1 MTFTDKQVRALKAK
15 LAHRHVR
22 TRQSNGV
29 TLAYVEGWHVIA
41 EANRIFGF
49 ENWDR
54 RTLEPRCLW
63 RETERGHIVCF
74 YATRVRIKVRAGATL
89 IVREGIGTGVG
100 RAAQAD
106 VAHEIALKA
115 AETDATKRAL
125 ATFGNPFGLALYDK
139 GHHGVSKPKRPQ
151 GAPCA
156 SPPGSVMAGVLSL
169 KVGREDQFATQEGLL
184 AALDHHLQGI
194 RTLNDLYA
202 FWEDNK
208 SNLSVLDRSPQHR
221 DLAQS
226 IILRLKDKARAFKA
240 DQPPVEAV
248 PQASPDPGSRVLI
261 PKERRVRDKTH
272 LDYVRSKPCVI
283 CGRTPVHA
291 HHLRFAQKRAMGL
304 KVSDEFTV
312 PLCSIHHDEVH
323 RTGDERAWWA
333 RHGIIEPLK
342 TAEKLWAQSRG
353 QSDPD
358 EAAPTKNPI
367 AMEARPQ
374 DRVSR
379 DIQ

>member
-1 MTFTDKQVRALKAK
+1 MTFSDKQVRALKAK
-15 LAHRHVR
+15 LAHRHVK
-22 TRQSNGV
+22 TRQSNGM

-49 ENWDR
+49 EHWDR

-63 RETERGHIVCF
+63 RETERGNIVCF
-74 YATRVRIKVRAGATL
+74 YATRVRIKVRAGDTL

-139 GHHGVSKPKRPQ
+139 SQHGVSKPKRPQ

-156 SPPGSVMAGVLSL
+156 STSGSVMAGVLSL

-184 AALDHHLQGI
+184 AALDRHLEGI
-194 RTLNDLYA
+194 KTLKDLYA

-208 SNLSVLDRSPQHR
+208 SNLSSLDQDPQHR

-226 IILRLKDKARAFKA
+226 IILRLKDKARAFKV
-240 DQPPVEAV
+240 DQTPLEAV
-248 PQASPDPGSRVLI
+248 PQASPAPGSRFLI

-291 HHLRFAQKRAMGL
+291 HHLRFAQRRAMGL

-312 PLCSIHHDEVH
+312 PLCSIHHDEIH

-342 TAEKLWAQSRG
+342 LAEKFWAQSRG
-353 QSDPD
+353 QNDPD
-358 EAAPTKNPI
+358 EHAPTKSAV

-374 DRVSR
+374 DRVS
-379 DIQ
+379 